1 MDKKSIE
8 LTISNKLGL
17 HARAAATLVQLTNRF
32 ESKIE
37 IEKDGKV
44 VNGKSIMGIMMLA
57 AAKGNKIVVYAK
69 GPDADKALEAIEEL
83 VFNKFGEE

>member
-1 MDKKSIE
+1 ME
-8 LTISNKLGL
+8 LTIRNKLGL

-32 ESKIE
+32 ESIIE
-37 IEKDGKV
+37 IEKEGKT

-57 AAKGNKIVVYAK
+57 AAKGNKIIVNAN
-69 GPDADKALEAIEEL
+69 GSDSGEALEAIKEL